1 MEKAKDLN
9 TCKASV
15 KTGKTNECVHEPH
28 KNPSTPIPEKLHKI
42 GERCTYLDG
51 LDNIG

>member
-9 TCKASV
+9 TCTYKC
-15 KTGKTNECVHEPH
+15 KYGDKKNDKPR

-42 GERCTYLDG
+42 GKRYAYLDG